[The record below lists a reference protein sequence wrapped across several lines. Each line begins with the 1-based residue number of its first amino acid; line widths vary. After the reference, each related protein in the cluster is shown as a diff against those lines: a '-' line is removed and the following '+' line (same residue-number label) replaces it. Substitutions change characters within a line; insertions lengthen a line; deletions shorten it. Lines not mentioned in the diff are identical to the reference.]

1 MDTFDALKARTSVR
15 SYDTRPVP
23 DDVLGK
29 VLEMGRIAPSANNAQ
44 PWHFVVVK
52 DAKKRKQLSGGRW
65 AGFLK
70 ESPVVIVGCG
80 DRNRSP
86 DWHVV
91 DTTIALQQMVVAA
104 TAEGLGTCWI
114 GSFDE
119 ENVRSVVKVP
129 ENYAVVAMLTVG
141 YPKEKF
147 DITKLLARSGKRK
160 AMDEILSREEFGR
173 R

>member
-1 MDTFDALKARTSVR
+1 MDTFDALRARTSVR
-15 SYDTRPVP
+15 SYDPRPVP
-23 DDVLGK
+23 DEVLGK
-29 VLEMGRIAPSANNAQ
+29 VLEMGRIAPSAHNIQ

-52 DAKKRKQLSGGRW
+52 DGKRRKQLSTGKW

-70 ESPVVIVGCG
+70 ETPVVIVGCG
-80 DRNRSP
+80 DRNASP

-119 ENVRSVVKVP
+119 ANVRSVVDVP
-129 ENYAVVAMLTVG
+129 ENYAIVAMLTVG

-147 DITKLLARSGKRK
+147 DIKRLLAKGSKRKPMDDILSNEVFGKR
-160 AMDEILSREEFGR
+160 
-173 R
+173 